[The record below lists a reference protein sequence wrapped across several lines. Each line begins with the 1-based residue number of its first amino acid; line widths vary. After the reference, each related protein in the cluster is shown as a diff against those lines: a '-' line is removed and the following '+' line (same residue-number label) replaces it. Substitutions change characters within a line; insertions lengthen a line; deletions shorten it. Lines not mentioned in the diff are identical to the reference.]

1 MVDKEQPEENKCIEI
16 EDKTEKIS
24 AFKENT
30 RKIRELADLALPLG
44 KITSKISQLPTNN
57 IKKYRLNLTEFGISE
72 GYCLEYNREVDQ
84 KEFEMLLCNLFDIHV
99 EHHDDEEELEDDV
112 MVFKS
117 LEEVIDYLKNKQ
129 NKEE

>member
-30 RKIRELADLALPLG
+30 RKIRELSDLALPLG

-84 KEFEMLLCNLFDIHV
+84 EEFEMLLCNLFGIHV